1 MNNTFDWNYKSQH
14 QKTTMT
20 NIHKK
25 VISFLE
31 DRKVNIDIEK
41 EFSPYSVDIYIPSLN
56 VVVECDGNKWHGGKN
71 GCDRDKK
78 RDKFLVENCKINRV
92 YRILGTDI
100 EVNDKLNLILDGILK
115 SNLIESLKVGDLVI
129 LLIEKPYKGI
139 VTKINKH
146 SYSIR
151 FDKLELNANVDK
163 NGLTKLDNKWCR
175 CIKFNK
181 KNAIPLWC
189 ESISSCVKNVLSNK
203 NLEECQSIVKKIKNK
218 INKLL

>member
-1 MNNTFDWNYKSQH
+1 
-14 QKTTMT
+14 
-20 NIHKK
+20 
-25 VISFLE
+25 
-31 DRKVNIDIEK
+31 
-41 EFSPYSVDIYIPSLN
+41 
-56 VVVECDGNKWHGGKN
+56 
-71 GCDRDKK
+71 
-78 RDKFLVENCKINRV
+78 V

-163 NGLTKLDNKWCR
+163 NGLTKINNKWCR

-218 INKLL
+218 INKL